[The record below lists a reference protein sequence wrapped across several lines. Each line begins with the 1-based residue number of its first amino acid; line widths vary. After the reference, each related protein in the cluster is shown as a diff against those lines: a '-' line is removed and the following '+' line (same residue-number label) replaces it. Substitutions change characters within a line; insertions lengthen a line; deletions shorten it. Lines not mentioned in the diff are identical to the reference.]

1 MPHSALQT
9 QAPFTVIFGVQAKLD
24 HLRAMRARAF
34 AYIGTHTTKLEDKTW
49 EGRLCGYSM
58 NRKAH
63 RMYNPDTRR
72 VTESRNVMFI
82 ETPVSTLIDPYTS
95 NNNDDAGDSQE
106 DGLSSGNTVDINI
119 TDNDEVPRL
128 LRKLLDLTTKDF
140 KTSTIQ
146 KASTPGNSTKRE
158 TPPFGANGSISSP
171 DTITTGAQPTG
182 SEQGGATRM
191 RTRANGAVAPISHEG
206 LNAHRRR
213 ELRNLVLLANPVECD
228 EDEAHEMENL
238 VEYRLGSQDGT
249 PTRWSSRA
257 HDGNPSRIR
266 FGHQQPPFRA
276 QFGWGG
282 DSYSEH
288 VQGGDGITA
297 SSQTE
302 RGVRQRDGEPRKSRG
317 NRLKCLRLQFLRRR
331 RSSGRNGC
339 SRPKPTTN

>member
-1 MPHSALQT
+1 MFFTATFLANRMPHSALQT

-128 LRKLLDLTTKDF
+128 LRKLLDLNTKVLN
-140 KTSTIQ
+140 KSTSQ
-146 KASTPGNSTKRE
+146 KESTLRNSTTQE
-158 TPPFGANGSISSP
+158 TPPP
-171 DTITTGAQPTG
+171 KPTG
-182 SEQGGATRM
+182 
-191 RTRANGAVAPISHEG
+191 
-206 LNAHRRR
+206 AHRRPPR
-213 ELRNLVLLANPVECD
+213 LRQAHNL
-228 EDEAHEMENL
+228 
-238 VEYRLGSQDGT
+238 
-249 PTRWSSRA
+249 
-257 HDGNPSRIR
+257 
-266 FGHQQPPFRA
+266 
-276 QFGWGG
+276 
-282 DSYSEH
+282 
-288 VQGGDGITA
+288 
-297 SSQTE
+297 
-302 RGVRQRDGEPRKSRG
+302 
-317 NRLKCLRLQFLRRR
+317 
-331 RSSGRNGC
+331 
-339 SRPKPTTN
+339 